1 MSAVVLFLLII
12 VFVPVGLMLC
22 TVVARD
28 LDSRGLDGRLYGA
41 ITFFFFPLG
50 LAVWF
55 YKRSTTPKVDPDG

>member
-1 MSAVVLFLLII
+1 VSAVLIFLLII
-12 VFVPVGLMLC
+12 VCVPVGLMLC

-28 LDSRGLDGRLYGA
+28 LDARGLDGRVYGA

-55 YKRSTTPKVDPDG
+55 YKRSTNARVDADT